1 MSTCSEFIPAK
12 GGAPEAPA
20 LGTAGA
26 VPLLGR
32 WPSAKAVPI
41 SGGSEVER
49 SQLRIPIRPSW
60 SAAGTV
66 GPSITLSTT
75 NDKNG
80 AAAASK
86 RISTPAFK
94 FAKPLRLCAAET
106 RGLAVHQKGHKK
118 CAGEAG
124 G

>member
-26 VPLLGR
+26 VPWLGR
-32 WPSAKAVPI
+32 GPSAKAVPI
-41 SGGSEVER
+41 SGGTEVER

-75 NDKNG
+75 NEKNG
-80 AAAASK
+80 TPAASK

-94 FAKPLRLCAAET
+94 FAKPIKLCTTKHRDTA
-106 RGLAVHQKGHKK
+106 GHQKRQKK
-118 CAGEAG
+118 NEREAG